1 MGSDSV
7 GSAPSRVSFDEL
19 DKGGVLALG
28 DGYRTRRDEL
38 GRPGFPILRVA
49 QIGEGAIDGEP
60 TDFVRHEYAR
70 AIGPKLSQVDDVVLT
85 TKGTFGRR
93 TRIRPG
99 QAGYAYSPQV
109 CWFRIQDPA
118 HLDPGYLYYWL
129 GSADFANQASGLKSQ
144 TDMADYLSLR
154 DLRRV
159 QVPLPAVAEQRRIAG
174 ILGALDDK
182 IELNRRTS
190 ETLEM
195 MARALFE
202 ASFGVLNTDHAPSAL
217 GDVAD
222 VIDCL
227 HAKKPDR
234 RDVGRPLL
242 HLGNIRDDGLLDMS
256 DSYLI
261 DDRDYQ
267 VWTSRVEARPG
278 DCVITNVGRV
288 GAVAQIPLGVS
299 AALGRNMTAVRCRPN
314 FPYPTFLLEA
324 LRSDAMRAE
333 IERKTD
339 AGTILSALNVRSIPR
354 LQLPTFDRDGTER
367 YERVARPLRARMEL
381 ALAESHALRKT
392 RDALLPRLLSGASA
406 A

>member
-1 MGSDSV
+1 MRDL
-7 GSAPSRVSFDEL
+7 PSRRLADLVEVRHGFAFEGRYFRDESTTNIL
-19 DKGGVLALG
+19 LTPGNFAVGGGFLPGAPKYYDGPVPADFVLAEGDLLVTMTDLSKNGDTLG
-28 DGYRTRRDEL
+28 Y
-38 GRPGFPILRVA
+38 PAWVPPA
-49 QIGEGAIDGEP
+49 PA
-60 TDFVRHEYAR
+60 
-70 AIGPKLSQVDDVVLT
+70 
-85 TKGTFGRR
+85 GRR
-93 TRIRPG
+93 FLHNQRLGKILLRPK
-99 QAGYAYSPQV
+99 AP
-109 CWFRIQDPA
+109 
-118 HLDPGYLYYWL
+118 LDPRYLYYVL
-129 GSADFANQASGLKSQ
+129 CSREYRHEVLATATGSTVRHTSPSRIGAYEL
-144 TDMADYLSLR
+144 
-154 DLRRV
+154 
-159 QVPLPAVAEQRRIAG
+159 PLPHLDVQQRVAG

-182 IELNRRTS
+182 IALNRRTN
-190 ETLEM
+190 ETLES

-202 ASFGVLNTDHAPSAL
+202 ASFGVPKTDHAPSAL

-267 VWTSRVEARPG
+267 FWTSRVEARPG

-339 AGTILSALNVRSIPR
+339 TGTILSALNVRNIPR
-354 LQLPTFDRDGTER
+354 LQLPTFDRDVIER
-367 YERVARPLRARMEL
+367 YERVARPLRARMEV
-381 ALAESHALRKT
+381 ALAESHSLRKT
-392 RDALLPRLLSGASA
+392 RDVLLPGLLSGAPA